1 MAKLRLITPINSD
14 PRLPLFV
21 FLPGMD
27 GSGELLST
35 QVDDLATVFD
45 LRCLQIPSDDFSNW
59 ETLCE
64 QIIALIKGELA
75 LKSHQ
80 SCYLCGESFGGCL
93 GIKVALDAPK
103 LVNRLILVNPATCF
117 NQQPLLGWGVPITS
131 LMPDWF
137 YQVSTLTLLPFLVA
151 PGRVTPDNRDTLLNA
166 MRAIPHQNASWRLSL
181 LQQFWVSDTQL
192 RKIEQPVLLI
202 AGAEDRLLPS
212 VTEAERLVKIFPN
225 ALRVI
230 LAESGHACLLEK
242 EIKLKEI
249 MVAQSFVSTNCS
261 FIWALR
267 RARSRNVPAKRWR
280 WSSLVIWGRA
290 SQSNFPAVNVSV
302 LPWPGPW

>member
-1 MAKLRLITPINSD
+1 MTKLRLIKPTNPD
-14 PRLPLFV
+14 PTLPLFV

-27 GSGELLST
+27 GCGELMST

-45 LRCLQIPSDDFSNW
+45 LRCLQIPSDDFSSW

-64 QIIALIKGELA
+64 EIIALIKAELS
-75 LKSHQ
+75 LKSQH
-80 SCYLCGESFGGCL
+80 SCCLCGESFGGCL
-93 GIKVALDAPK
+93 AIKVALHSPK

-117 NQQPLLGWGVPITS
+117 NQQPLLGWGIPITS

-151 PGRVTPDNRDTLLNA
+151 PGRVTPDNRQALLNA

-181 LQQFWVSDTQL
+181 LQQFQVSDTQL
-192 RKIEQPVLLI
+192 HKIEQPVLLI

-212 VTEAERLVKIFPN
+212 VAEAERLVRIFPN

-242 EIKLKEI
+242 EIRLKEI
-249 MVAQSFVSTNCS
+249 MVAQGFLATNCS
-261 FIWALR
+261 LI
-267 RARSRNVPAKRWR
+267 
-280 WSSLVIWGRA
+280 
-290 SQSNFPAVNVSV
+290 
-302 LPWPGPW
+302 